1 MVRPK
6 IFAGVTHGLFLFK
19 FPSFSQVKLVLS
31 CSEGYL
37 GYFKYT
43 KILNEFESVLVV
55 GSRVRLQKNPE
66 DFK

>member
-1 MVRPK
+1 M
-6 IFAGVTHGLFLFK
+6 
-19 FPSFSQVKLVLS
+19 LS